1 MHTPARISL
10 LLLFMAIYCSN
21 FGQLPEKYFF
31 FKGDTLRGFDLNACY
46 QQVLDE
52 QLSDSA
58 LKEYIRNREQ
68 RFVENRF
75 SISLSRNTS
84 SSRLL
89 APTSPCN
96 NIDFENSD
104 FSGWTGYT
112 GFNNNSRGALT
123 QGAAGLPTL
132 GTNSSETSCSMFT
145 LESTGSGT
153 DPWGSFPMLDPLT
166 GGGNYSLRMG
176 GENTNY
182 QNATCIS
189 TGGISSPGECIQQ
202 TFPVSASN
210 ALFTYDYAVVL
221 EQGTGH
227 DSSQCPYFRAEV
239 LDQNGN
245 TIPCLQYYVES
256 VASGVPPGMSVSP
269 NVFGGFGGTP
279 VYYSAWKTNTMN
291 LKSYIGQNV
300 TVRFTTA
307 GCIPGGHFGYA
318 YVDAHC
324 GPIQVLASTPSVCAG
339 GSVILTAPGAGATGT
354 YTWQTMPS
362 GTAGIAGP
370 TNGQSV
376 TINATGTYQ
385 VTVSQGPGCFY
396 VIDTTITFYPNPILS
411 IAPTN
416 ASCSPGNDGTATA
429 TVTAGNAPYTYT
441 WSPGNPTGQGT
452 ATITGLSAGTY
463 NLSVTSVNGCT
474 ASGSVTIAQPPGAP
488 VITLTNTPSSC
499 SPGNDGT
506 ASATVVGGT
515 TPYTYSWTT
524 ANGTI
529 GSGQGSSSI
538 SGLTA
543 GTYTLTVT
551 TTNTACP
558 AAANT
563 IITQPNGP
571 TASSTATDVS
581 CFGLKDGSA
590 TAIGSGGSAPMSYSW
605 SPVNSN
611 SATASGLG
619 TGTYTCTI
627 SDSKGCAV
635 RVIDTVKQPPLL
647 SVKAVGTNPTCHN
660 VCNGGLISVPTG
672 GTSAYTYSWS
682 SNCMQASCANVCPG
696 KYTITLT
703 DAHHCHATDTIT
715 ITQPPGMVM
724 TFGFKPT
731 HCGKADGSDT
741 VHVSGG
747 TPGYTYTWIPLG
759 GTANVATGIPA
770 GTYTVIVK
778 DSHGCLDTS
787 SNTVT
792 NLPGITIK
800 IDSTRNVTCFGG
812 SDGMA
817 AATASGGFPA
827 YTYSWNNGQ
836 TAPKATGL
844 SAGAYTCTVVDS
856 AGCRNNVITSI
867 FQPPLLVLTP
877 KPSTICIG
885 NCTDLVSQAVGG
897 TPVYTYSWTLNGSPT
912 PTHVC
917 PAVSTAYVGIVTDAH
932 GCLATAPVIITVNP
946 PLEVT
951 ASGGKPIC
959 PGGSAQLNADGHGG
973 NNGPYTYTWI
983 PPSGL
988 SSSTIPN
995 PVATPTVTT
1004 IYTVIIADNCGTPTD
1019 SSMTTV
1025 TVFPAPVLNLT
1036 YKDSVICGPDCFKFT
1051 ATSTTGCASA
1061 TWTFGDGTKT
1071 NGCNSAKHCYN
1082 KAGPYTV
1089 TYTILDGNG
1098 CPGTVSVID
1107 TANLLP
1113 IPVAEFSYT
1122 PNPAS
1127 ILAPTI
1133 TFTDQSSGPPV
1144 TWDWHFGNPGDSS
1157 TMIQN
1162 PVFTYTDTGCY
1173 TVTLLVSAADGCTSQ
1188 VSHPV
1193 CIQPYFTFY
1202 APNTFTPNGDGKNDI
1217 WMPYGIGID
1226 PNNYDLIMFD
1236 RWGNLMF
1243 ETHVWGEG
1251 WDGRANHGA
1260 EIAQIDTYVW
1270 KVVLKDVFHIK
1281 HQYMGHCN
1289 IIR

>member
-1 MHTPARISL
+1 MKKHL
-10 LLLFMAIYCSN
+10 FLLFCFLFVGVLCYSQVSEN
-21 FGQLPEKYFF
+21 YYF
-31 FKGDTLRGFDLNACY
+31 FKGDTLDGFDVKTCLKNL
-46 QQVLDE
+46 LDE
-52 QLSDSA
+52 HLPEANQRA
-58 LKEYIRNREQ
+58 YIKGEERQ
-68 RFVENRF
+68 FVEKKYHLPAF
-75 SISLSRNTS
+75 EKPVIFTGSVLTTS
-84 SSRLL
+84 
-89 APTSPCN
+89 CN
-96 NIDFENSD
+96 NMGFETGNYT
-104 FSGWTGYT
+104 GWTGYIGYNT
-112 GFNNNSRGALT
+112 GSRKPLTVGTAGISTMGLNSA
-123 QGAAGLPTL
+123 
-132 GTNSSETSCSMFT
+132 ETSCSMFT
-145 LESTGSGT
+145 LVNAAAGT
-153 DPWGSFPMLDPLT
+153 DPWGGFPMLDPLPT
-166 GGGNYSLRMG
+166 GGTISLRMG
-176 GENTNY
+176 GENSNFYSGSPCNPTWS
-182 QNATCIS
+182 S
-189 TGGISSPGECIQQ
+189 TASPGECIQQ
-202 TFPVSASN
+202 TFPVTAAN
-210 ALFTYDYAVVL
+210 AMFVYDYAVVL
-221 EQGTGH
+221 EQGTNH
-227 DSSQCPYFRAEV
+227 DTTQCPYFRAEV
-239 LDQNGN
+239 LDDLGKL
-245 TIPCLQYYVES
+245 IPCLQYYVES
-256 VASGVPPGMSVSP
+256 DSTGVPTGMSVSP
-269 NVFGGFGGTP
+269 NSVPGIFGSTP

-291 LKSYIGQNV
+291 LKNYIGRNV

-307 GCIPGGHFGYA
+307 GCKPGGHFGYA
-318 YVDAHC
+318 YVDASC
-324 GPIQVLASTPSVCAG
+324 GPVEVISSSPEVCAG
-339 GSVILTAPGAGATGT
+339 NTITLTAPGAGANGT
-354 YTWQTMPS
+354 YAWTTLPS
-362 GTAGIAGP
+362 GTAGISGL
-370 TNGQSV
+370 TTGQTV
-376 TINATGTYQ
+376 TINAAGTYE
-385 VTVSQGPGCFY
+385 VTVTQAPGCFY
-396 VIDTTITFYPNPILS
+396 KIDTTIAFYPNPVMTVAS
-411 IAPTN
+411 TN
-416 ASCSPGNDGTATA
+416 ASCSPGSDGTATA
-429 TVTAGNAPYTYT
+429 TVTAGNAPYTYS

-452 ATITGLSAGTY
+452 ATISGLGAGTY
-463 NLSVTSVNGCT
+463 NLTVTTKNGCT
-474 ASGSVTIAQPPGAP
+474 TTGSATVTQPPGAP
-488 VITLTNTPSSC
+488 VITITNTPASC
-499 SPGNDGT
+499 SPGADGT
-506 ASATVVGGT
+506 ATATVTGGA
-515 TPYTYSWTT
+515 TPYTYSWSPGNPT
-524 ANGTI
+524 
-529 GSGQGSSSI
+529 GQGTNAI
-538 SGLTA
+538 TGLNG
-543 GTYTLTVT
+543 GTYILTVT
-551 TTNTACP
+551 TPNASCP
-558 AAANT
+558 AVAT
-563 IITQPNGP
+563 TTVTQPNGP
-571 TASSTATDVS
+571 TATSTTTNVS
-581 CFGLKDGSA
+581 CFGLSDGTA
-590 TAIGSGGSAPMSYSW
+590 TVTANGGSAPLAYAWTGSASTT
-605 SPVNSN
+605 N
-611 SATASGLG
+611 SATALG
-619 TGTYTCTI
+619 IGTYTCVI
-627 SDSKGCAV
+627 SDSKGCSYKI
-635 RVIDTVKQPPLL
+635 IDTIKQPPLL
-647 SVKAVGTNPTCHN
+647 TLKATKTDATCHN
-660 VCNGGLISVPTG
+660 LCNGSLICVPTG
-672 GTSAYTYSWS
+672 GTATYGYAWTSG
-682 SNCMQASCANVCPG
+682 CTQASCTNVCPG
-696 KYTITLT
+696 RYTATVT
-703 DAHHCHATDTIT
+703 DAHGCKATDTIT
-715 ITQPPGMVM
+715 VSQPPGMIITM
-724 TFGFKPT
+724 NPKAT
-731 HCGKADGSDT
+731 HCGKSDGSDT
-741 VHVSGG
+741 VHVTGG
-747 TPGYTYTWIPLG
+747 TPGYTYNWSPQG
-759 GTANVATGIPA
+759 GTGTVATGIPA

-778 DSHGCLDTS
+778 DSHGCLDTA
-787 SNTVT
+787 NNIVP
-792 NLPGITIK
+792 NLPGVNLVL
-800 IDSTRNVTCFGG
+800 DSTRNVKCFGG

-817 AATASGGFPA
+817 AVTASGGFPQ
-827 YTYSWNNGQ
+827 YTYAWTPGGQ
-836 TAPKATGL
+836 TTPKAIGL
-844 SAGAYTCTVVDS
+844 SAGTYVCTLTDS
-856 AGCRNNVITSI
+856 AGCKTNVTATIL
-867 FQPPLLVLTP
+867 QPPLLTVTT
-877 KPSTICIG
+877 KPATICLSG
-885 NCTDLVSQAVGG
+885 CTDLSAQGSGG
-897 TPVYTYSWTLNGSPT
+897 TPAYTYTWVQGVTVSPV
-912 PTHVC
+912 HVC
-917 PAVSTAYVGIVTDAH
+917 PTVTSTYTVGVVDAH